1 MGFIDLVFK
10 DDQGRYHVLD
20 WKSNYLGDSCKDYAP
35 GLIEHAMAE
44 THYYLQALLYLL
56 ALHRYLQQQLPSYN
70 VEEHLGGAWYAFVR
84 GVDMNQ
90 PENEAANGFYEF
102 TPSAALIQAL
112 DQLLAIPEVTA

>member
-1 MGFIDLVFK
+1 
-10 DDQGRYHVLD
+10 
-20 WKSNYLGDSCKDYAP
+20 
-35 GLIEHAMAE
+35 
-44 THYYLQALLYLL
+44 
-56 ALHRYLQQQLPSYN
+56 LHRYLQQQLPNYN

-102 TPSAALIQAL
+102 TPPVALIQAL